1 MIWCTWVLSLLLYF
15 FGIDFHC
22 WLLASNVNSVKLCRH
37 YLAVFGVICSHFP
50 CFHTHLKVQIFQIT
64 RQSSQGKEGVFIG
77 EWCYLDADVLS
88 NMNSLFL
95 SQKRKKERQIGLHF
109 ESVPFSWWL
118 LLCFCRVTMDVKQ
131 LRAHL
136 SWLVLK
142 GIKTHSVTW
151 YTVFKP
157 PLYPWKCW
165 TIFFFFMTS
174 TILQWAWATLWWTRW
189 RKLLRLS
196 FSSLLTQPTS
206 TALAAV
212 FTPLLSLKR
221 ERKSWSEW
229 KGMRRWRA
237 DLRGRR
243 DDSEYH

>member
-1 MIWCTWVLSLLLYF
+1 MLSWCRCLVQYEFLVFVPEKKKRKTDRSSFWVCALQLM
-15 FGIDFHC
+15 
-22 WLLASNVNSVKLCRH
+22 
-37 YLAVFGVICSHFP
+37 VII
-50 CFHTHLKVQIFQIT
+50 V
-64 RQSSQGKEGVFIG
+64 
-77 EWCYLDADVLS
+77 
-88 NMNSLFL
+88 FL
-95 SQKRKKERQIGLHF
+95 SCYYGCETIESSSFLIG
-109 ESVPFSWWL
+109 
-118 LLCFCRVTMDVKQ
+118 
-131 LRAHL
+131 AY
-136 SWLVLK
+136 LK